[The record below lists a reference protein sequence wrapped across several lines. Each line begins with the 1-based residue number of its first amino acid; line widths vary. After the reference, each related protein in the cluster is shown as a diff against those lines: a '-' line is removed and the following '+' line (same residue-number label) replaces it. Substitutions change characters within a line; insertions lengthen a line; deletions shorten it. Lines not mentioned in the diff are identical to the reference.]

1 MTKILH
7 IDKDDAIRFLY
18 EEELTEE
25 GYGVIGTSN
34 CEGIL
39 DKIAKLNPNIIIL
52 EPKFPKVDG
61 LDILQS
67 IRWTHYNIPV
77 IISTAYPTLRYDP
90 RSISAD
96 YFIIKCSDL
105 RELKLRIKMALDCR
119 KVFQE
124 ELISAGR
131 MELSTNKGGKR
142 DGDYNSCQGGVG
154 RFFHQD
160 CGLSIR

>member
-1 MTKILH
+1 MIRILH

-25 GYGVIGTSN
+25 GYEVIGTSN

-61 LDILQS
+61 LDLLQS
-67 IRWTHYNIPV
+67 IRSTHYNMPV
-77 IISTAYPTLRYDP
+77 IISTAYSAFRYDP
-90 RSISAD
+90 RSITAD
-96 YFIIKCSDL
+96 YFVIKCSDL

-124 ELISAGR
+124 ELIPESLP
-131 MELSTNKGGKR
+131 ELPGFFKREGKR
-142 DGDYNSCQGGVG
+142 VDDNGVVMKPM
-154 RFFHQD
+154 
-160 CGLSIR
+160 

>member
-1 MTKILH
+1 MTRILH

-25 GYGVIGTSN
+25 GYEVIGTNN
-34 CEGIL
+34 CKGIL

-61 LDILQS
+61 LDLLQS
-67 IRWTHYNIPV
+67 IRGTYYNMPV
-77 IISTAYPTLRYDP
+77 IISTAYSAFRYDP
-90 RSISAD
+90 RSITAD
-96 YFIIKCSDL
+96 YFVIKCSDL

-124 ELISAGR
+124 ELIPKSLP
-131 MELSTNKGGKR
+131 ELPGFFKREGKR
-142 DGDYNSCQGGVG
+142 VDDNGVVMKPM
-154 RFFHQD
+154 
-160 CGLSIR
+160 

>member
-25 GYGVIGTSN
+25 GYEVIGTSN

-39 DKIAKLNPNIIIL
+39 DTIAKLNPNIIIM

-61 LDILQS
+61 LGILQR
-67 IRWTHYNIPV
+67 IRSTYYNIPV
-77 IISTAYPTLRYDP
+77 IISTACSDLRYDP
-90 RSISAD
+90 RSITAD

-119 KVFQE
+119 KVFQA
-124 ELISAGR
+124 ELAPETFK
-131 MELSTNKGGKR
+131 ELPVVS
-142 DGDYNSCQGGVG
+142 
-154 RFFHQD
+154 F
-160 CGLSIR
+160 